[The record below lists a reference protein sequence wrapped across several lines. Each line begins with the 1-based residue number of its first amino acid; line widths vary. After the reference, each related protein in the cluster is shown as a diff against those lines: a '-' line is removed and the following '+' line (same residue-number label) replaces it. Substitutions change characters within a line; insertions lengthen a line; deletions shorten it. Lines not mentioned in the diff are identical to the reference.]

1 MIHLDE
7 IKVPLDVPES
17 KKDAYKRIFFEI
29 TQGSGRLMLMAGDQK
44 VEHLNDDF
52 YGPGISPED
61 ADPEHLFKIASKA
74 RIGAFATQLGLIA
87 RYGMDYPNVR
97 YIVKLNSKT
106 HLVKTAQRDPLS
118 LLWLSFEQLDY
129 FLETK
134 PVPIVGVGYT
144 IYPGSEFEAQM
155 LTEAARLVFEAHQ
168 RGLIAIIWSYPRG
181 KAVSNE
187 TDPHLVAGAAGLGAC
202 LGADFVKVNPPSV
215 KEGDANLALKEAVAA
230 AGRTRLICAGGKETA
245 VKDFLSRLHAQIHI
259 GGTYGNATGRNIHQ
273 KSLSEAVAFCNAI
286 AAITFDG
293 ASVEEAFAIYKE
305 S

>member
-1 MIHLDE
+1 MISLDE
-7 IKVPLDVPES
+7 IKVPLDVPQS
-17 KKDAYKRIFFEI
+17 KRDNYKRIFFEI

-87 RYGMDYPNVR
+87 RYGMDYPHIR
-97 YIVKLNSKT
+97 YVVKLNSKT

-134 PVPIVGVGYT
+134 SVPIVGVGYT

-155 LTEAARLVFEAHQ
+155 LREAAQLVFEAHQ
-168 RGLIAIIWSYPRG
+168 RGLIAIIWAYPRG

-215 KEGDANLALKEAVAA
+215 KEGDPNLALKEAVAA
-230 AGRTRLICAGGKETA
+230 AGRTRVICAGGKETA
-245 VKDFLSRLHAQIHI
+245 VKDFLSRLHGQIHI

-273 KSLSEAVAFCNAI
+273 KPLSEAVAFCNAI

-293 ASVEEAFAIYKE
+293 VSVEEAFAIYKE